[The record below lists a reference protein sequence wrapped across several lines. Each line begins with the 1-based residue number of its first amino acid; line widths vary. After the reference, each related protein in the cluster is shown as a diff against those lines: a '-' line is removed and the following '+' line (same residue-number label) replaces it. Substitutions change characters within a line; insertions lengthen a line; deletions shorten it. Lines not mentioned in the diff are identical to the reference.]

1 MMTISALGRRTFLAT
16 GSAALLLGRAGRPAT
31 AEPAPLAADLES
43 LRLRHGLPGIA
54 ALVLHGGAVAAQGA
68 AGVRSI
74 TGQDPILLS
83 DPFVI
88 GSCGK
93 SMTATV
99 VARLVARGALRF
111 ETTLQEAFPEL
122 VPQMQPAYRDVSVA
136 ALLAHRGG
144 FPAVLPIPLPL
155 AGDPAAERA
164 RALPVVLALPPQG
177 VPGQTYLYSNLG
189 YALVGAMLDR
199 LTGTPFET
207 LAAGELFQP
216 LGLASAGFLAPT
228 APDTPRGHTAFGLP
242 LPPDSPLH
250 PPAAASPAG
259 LYRVALPDWATYA
272 AVHLG
277 LGPGGYLPP
286 ELLARLHAPW
296 DPMAGDGYA
305 LGWHVGPGPLGA
317 TTLRHD
323 GSDGYWSARIV
334 LMPTLG
340 YGILIASN
348 ILGPNSELA
357 ADELEALLLA
367 RFPPA

>member
-1 MMTISALGRRTFLAT
+1 MITSALGRRAFLAA
-16 GSAALLLGRAGRPAT
+16 GGAALLAGRAGRPAI
-31 AEPAPLAADLES
+31 AEPVPLAADLES

-54 ALVLHGGAVAAQGA
+54 GLVLRGGAVAAQGA
-68 AGVRSI
+68 AGVRSV
-74 TGQDPILLS
+74 TGQDPIQLT

-111 ETTLQEAFPEL
+111 ETTLQEAFPDL
-122 VPQMQPAYRDVSVA
+122 VPRMQPAYRGVSVA

-144 FPAVLPIPLPL
+144 IPAVPPVPLPL
-155 AGDPAAERA
+155 AGDPVVERA
-164 RALPVVLALPPQG
+164 RALPTVLALPPQG
-177 VPGQTYLYSNLG
+177 VPGQTFLYSNLG

-199 LTGTPFET
+199 LTGTPFEALT
-207 LAAGELFQP
+207 AVELFQP
-216 LGLASAGFLAPT
+216 LGLASAGFLAPA
-228 APDTPRGHTAFGLP
+228 APEAPRGHTAFGLP
-242 LPPDSPLH
+242 LPPDSPLY
-250 PPAAASPAG
+250 PPPAASPAG
-259 LYRVALPDWATYA
+259 LHHVALPDWATCA

-277 LGPGGYLPP
+277 LGPEGYLPL
-286 ELLARLHAPW
+286 ELLARLHTPW
-296 DPMAGDGYA
+296 DPLAVDGYA
-305 LGWHVGPGPLGA
+305 LGWHVAPGPSGA

-334 LMPTLG
+334 LIPALEHA
-340 YGILIASN
+340 ILMAAN

>member
-1 MMTISALGRRTFLAT
+1 MMGSALDRRAFLAAS
-16 GSAALLLGRAGRPAT
+16 GAALLVGRAGRPAT
-31 AEPAPLAADLES
+31 AEPAPLAADLEA

-54 ALVLHGGAVAAQGA
+54 ALVLRGGVVAAQGA
-68 AGVRSI
+68 AGVRSV
-74 TGQDPILLS
+74 TGQDPILLA
-83 DPFVI
+83 DPFAI

-111 ETTLQEAFPEL
+111 ETTLEEAFPEL
-122 VPQMQPAYRDVSVA
+122 TPRMQPAYRGVSVA
-136 ALLAHRGG
+136 ALLAHRGAI
-144 FPAVLPIPLPL
+144 PAVPPIPLPL
-155 AGDPAAERA
+155 AGDPAGERA

-177 VPGQTYLYSNLG
+177 TPGQTYLYSNLG

-199 LTGTPFET
+199 LAGTPFET
-207 LAAGELFQP
+207 LAAAELFQP
-216 LGLASAGFLAPT
+216 LGLASAGFLAPA
-228 APDTPRGHTAFGLP
+228 APEAPRGHTAFGLP
-242 LPPDSPLH
+242 LPPDSPLY

-259 LYRVALPDWATYA
+259 LCHVALPDWAVYA

-277 LGPGGYLPP
+277 PGPEGYLPP

-296 DPMAGDGYA
+296 NPLAADDGYA
-305 LGWHVGPGPLGA
+305 LGWHVDSGPFG

-334 LMPTLG
+334 LVPALG
-340 YGILIASN
+340 HGILMATN
-348 ILGPNSELA
+348 ILSVNSELA

>member
-1 MMTISALGRRTFLAT
+1 VTTIPALGRRAFLAT
-16 GSAALLLGRAGRPAT
+16 GGAALLLGRASRPAT
-31 AEPAPLAADLES
+31 AEAAPLAADLEA
-43 LRLRHGLPGIA
+43 LRLRHGLPGVA
-54 ALVLHGGAVAAQGA
+54 ALVLREGAVAAQGA
-68 AGVRSI
+68 AGVRSV
-74 TGQDPILLS
+74 TGREPILFS

-122 VPQMQPAYRDVSVA
+122 VPRMQPAYRGVSVA
-136 ALLAHRGG
+136 ALLAHRGAI
-144 FPAVLPIPLPL
+144 PAVLPIPLPL

-177 VPGQTYLYSNLG
+177 IPGQTYLYSNLG
-189 YALVGAMLDR
+189 YAVVGAMLDR
-199 LTGTPFET
+199 LTGTPFES
-207 LAAGELFQP
+207 LAAAELFQP
-216 LGLASAGFLAPT
+216 LGLSSAGFLAPT
-228 APDTPRGHTAFGLP
+228 VPEAPRGHTAFGLP
-242 LPPDSPLH
+242 LPPDSPLY

-259 LYRVALPDWATYA
+259 LYHVALLDWANYA

-277 LGPGGYLPP
+277 LGPEGYLPP
-286 ELLARLHAPW
+286 EVLARLHAPW
-296 DPMAGDGYA
+296 DPLAADGYA

-334 LMPTLG
+334 LTPALG
-340 YGILIASN
+340 HGILIASN
-348 ILGPNSELA
+348 ILGPNSGLA